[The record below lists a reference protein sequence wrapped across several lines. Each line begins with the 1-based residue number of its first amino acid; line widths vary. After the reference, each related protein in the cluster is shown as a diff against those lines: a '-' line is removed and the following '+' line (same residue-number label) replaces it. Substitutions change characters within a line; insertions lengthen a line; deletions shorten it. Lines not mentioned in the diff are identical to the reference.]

1 MVITLEAGDAAP
13 DFELPDQDGT
23 MRSLGDYTGQNIVL
37 YFYPKDFTPGWT
49 TEACALRDEYAKI
62 QAAGATIVGVSPD
75 TSEKHKAFREEY
87 DLPFDL
93 LADTEHIAAEAYGA
107 WGERSMYGKT
117 FMGIFRS
124 TFLIGPDANL
134 LKVWKKVTPDEAGT
148 DILSALE
155 AG

>member
-13 DFELPDQDGT
+13 DFKLPDQDGT
-23 MRSLGDYTGQNIVL
+23 IRSLGDYAGQTLVL

-62 QAAGATIVGVSPD
+62 QAAGATVIGVSPD
-75 TSEKHKAFREEY
+75 TSEKHKAFREEN

-93 LADTEHIAAEAYGA
+93 LADTEHVVADAYGA
-107 WGERSMYGKT
+107 WGERNMYGKK

-124 TFLIGPDANL
+124 TFLIDGDGNL
-134 LKVWKKVTPDEAGT
+134 LRVWKKVTPDEAGT
-148 DILSALE
+148 DILAALE
-155 AG
+155 AA